1 MKKNKDR
8 LCKSLKAI
16 LSDINSL
23 YISNRY
29 ILDIKKEKNNSQ
41 GVNENLNELSV
52 IENGKDV
59 ENSGI
64 KQFPFDLKKI
74 GLILKEE
81 RVRKSLT
88 IDEISNI
95 LNLRKPIID
104 AIENGLWERLPHEVY
119 VRGYIKEYASILKL
133 DHVILPYLNVKKNKI
148 DSTTVLDND
157 KKLFKKQLVL
167 NKASSILSKTGI
179 LYTVVVL
186 FIVFAFV
193 FLTMNKEN
201 KENEKLEKAI
211 QLSNNIQNTEK
222 QQSQV
227 LPTSKK
233 LMITCHERTWIS
245 VIMDGKEKKEFIL
258 NPGEVIILNAK
269 ERFDILVG
277 NAGGIKFLLNGK
289 DVEFS
294 GVSGQVKRVTL

>member
-8 LCKSLKAI
+8 LGKSLKAI
-16 LSDINSL
+16 FSDINSL

-29 ILDIKKEKNNSQ
+29 IKDIKKEEK
-41 GVNENLNELSV
+41 VIPEINENQNESSV
-52 IENGKDV
+52 TQNSKGV
-59 ENSGI
+59 EETGLI
-64 KQFPFDLKKI
+64 QFPFDLKKI
-74 GLILKEE
+74 GSILKEE
-81 RVRKSLT
+81 RNRKSFT
-88 IDEISNI
+88 IEEISNA

-119 VRGYIKEYASILKL
+119 VRGYIKEYAHILKL
-133 DHVILPYLNVKKNKI
+133 DHVILPYLNIKRNKLEPAI
-148 DSTTVLDND
+148 VLDNN
-157 KKLFKKQLVL
+157 KKSFKKPLVF
-167 NKASSILSKTGI
+167 NKATSIFSKTGV

-186 FIVFAFV
+186 FIVVAFI
-193 FLTMNKEN
+193 FLTINKEN
-201 KENEKLEKAI
+201 KENERLEKAI
-211 QLSNNIQNTEK
+211 QFSNNVQNTEI

-227 LPTSKK
+227 LPIGKK

-245 VIMDGKEKKEFIL
+245 VIMDGKEKKEVIL

-294 GVSGQVKRVTL
+294 GVSGQVKRITL